1 MGKVLCSIGTGRQ
14 RKLLR
19 LASITFRRY
28 GRRHG
33 YELDLRDEVL
43 DASRPPAWSKVAL
56 IRALLSEHELVLWLD
71 ADVVVARGDR
81 DIASELPDDR
91 FMAMVE
97 HTVGGK
103 ANPNT
108 GVMVIRSGA
117 EARRFFQEVWDKTE
131 YLNHRWWEQAAVM
144 DLLGYDPDTGEQVR
158 GSEWSNRI
166 HWLGKEWNSIRDDPA
181 REARIRH
188 WPGFTVTR
196 RFAEMAIATLRAR

>member
-1 MGKVLCSIGTGRQ
+1 VGNVLCSLGTGKQ

-28 GRRHG
+28 AKRHG
-33 YELDLRDEVL
+33 YVLALHDEVI
-43 DASRPPAWSKVAL
+43 DGSRPPAWSKVAL
-56 IRALLSEHELVLWLD
+56 IRSLLDKHELVLWLD
-71 ADVVVARGDR
+71 ADIVIVRSDR
-81 DIASELPDDR
+81 DIADELPGDR

-103 ANPNT
+103 VNPNT
-108 GVMVIRSGA
+108 GVMAIRSGD
-117 EARRFFQEVWDKTE
+117 EARRFFDAVWQKTE

-144 DLLGYDPDTGEQVR
+144 DLLGYDPETGERVR
-158 GSEWSNRI
+158 ESEWHDRV

-181 REARIRH
+181 PQPRIRH

-196 RFAEMAIATLRAR
+196 RFAEMALATVRAR